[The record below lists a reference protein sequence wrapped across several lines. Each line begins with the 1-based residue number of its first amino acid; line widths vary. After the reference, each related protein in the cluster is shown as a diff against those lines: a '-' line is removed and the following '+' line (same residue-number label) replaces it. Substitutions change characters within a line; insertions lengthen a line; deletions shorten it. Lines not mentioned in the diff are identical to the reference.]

1 MEKGY
6 VLQGDVIVIHRDLTD
21 LDFFVR
27 DFLTILKKH
36 SDYLIVSGF
45 VSIASGRTR
54 GTEDVDLLMP
64 IMDKIK
70 FTAFF
75 QDLTQN
81 SFWCYQ
87 GDSAEE
93 LYPYIKDLQSIRFA
107 RVNEMFPNMEVI
119 PITEKRRAKYF
130 EFTRPQKMKIHD
142 FEFKVPP
149 LEFEILYKELVLR
162 GKKDLDD
169 AKHLRTFFV
178 DILKKERFKEYE
190 PIIRAELS

>member
-6 VLQGDVIVIHRDLTD
+6 ILQGDVIVIHRDLTD

-75 QDLTQN
+75 QDLTN
-81 SFWCYQ
+81 NGFWCYQ
-87 GDSAEE
+87 GDSSEE

-119 PITEKRRAKYF
+119 PITEKRKAKYF
-130 EFTRPQKMKIHD
+130 EFTHPQKMKIHN

-149 LEFEILYKELVLR
+149 LEFEILYKELILK

-169 AKHLRTFFV
+169 AKHLRTFFAT
-178 DILKKERFKEYE
+178 ILKKERFKEYE